1 MSLMNIQLRH
11 IRCLLA
17 VAREKS
23 FARAAEK
30 LAVSQPALSQTIIQ
44 LEATLG
50 FNVFQRTTRSVT
62 LTENGE
68 ALYTYVQKLDRA
80 LDLFY
85 REAKSLQ
92 LSARNSLRVG
102 YLIGT
107 AVDFIPDI
115 TEEFEKRRP
124 HAHLEFIEYDF
135 HNPDGGLASGTV
147 DCSIFRPPV
156 DTPGIQ
162 IVEIAREKCVACM
175 HNGHPLSVN
184 ETVKVEDLLDEP
196 FIAAPGSGVWRDYWL
211 ANQYRGGEQ
220 ARVVFEA
227 ATVDSELQAV
237 ALRKGISITAES
249 TARFYARP
257 GVTFR
262 TISNMDDCTI
272 AIGHMGQITPLMR
285 DFIEVASMVASRF
298 DGGTRTVS

>member
-17 VAREKS
+17 VASEKS

-44 LEATLG
+44 LEETLG
-50 FNVFQRTTRSVT
+50 FEIFQRTTRSVT
-62 LTENGE
+62 LTKDGE
-68 ALYTYVQKLDRA
+68 ALCAHAQKLNRSMET
-80 LDLFY
+80 FY
-85 REAKSLQ
+85 NEVKTLQ
-92 LSARNSLRVG
+92 LSIHNFLRVG

-107 AVDFIPDI
+107 AVEFIPKI
-115 TEEFEKRRP
+115 TREFEKRRP
-124 HAHLEFIEYDF
+124 HATLEFVEYDF
-135 HNPDGGLASGTV
+135 NHPDAGLSTDLV

-156 DTPGIQ
+156 DTPDIH
-162 IVEIAREKCVACM
+162 IVEIAREKCVACLPD
-175 HNGHPLSVN
+175 GHPLSKQ
-184 ETVKVEDLLDEP
+184 ETVQVEQLLDEP
-196 FIAAPGSGVWRDYWL
+196 FIAAPGNGVWRDYWL
-211 ANQYRGGEQ
+211 ANQYRQGRS

-237 ALRKGISITAES
+237 AMRKGISITAES

-262 TISNMDDCTI
+262 TISNMDDCII
-272 AIGHMGQITPLMR
+272 AIGHRQPANPLIKEL
-285 DFIEVASMVASRF
+285 IEVAALVTSLPV
-298 DGGTRTVS
+298 GHNLKP

>member
-17 VAREKS
+17 VAGERS

-44 LEATLG
+44 LEETLG
-50 FNVFQRTTRSVT
+50 FEVFQRTTRSVT
-62 LTENGE
+62 LTKNGE
-68 ALYTYVQKLDRA
+68 ALCDYAQKLHRSMETF
-80 LDLFY
+80 LK
-85 REAKSLQ
+85 EVKTLQ
-92 LSARNSLRVG
+92 LSIHNSLRVG

-107 AVDFIPDI
+107 AVEFIPKI
-115 TEEFEKRRP
+115 TQEFERRRP
-124 HAHLEFIEYDF
+124 NATLEFVEFDF
-135 HNPDGGLASGTV
+135 NNPDAGLGIDGV

-156 DTPGIQ
+156 DTPDIN

-175 HNGHPLSVN
+175 HDGHPLSLQA
-184 ETVKVEDLLDEP
+184 TVRVEQLLDEP

-211 ANQYRGGEQ
+211 ASKYRQGRE
-220 ARVVFEA
+220 ARVAFEA

-262 TISNMDDCTI
+262 TITDMEDCIIAIGYRRVASPLIRDFIDVAKTI
-272 AIGHMGQITPLMR
+272 AIQLNDKHT
-285 DFIEVASMVASRF
+285 FVA
-298 DGGTRTVS
+298 

>member
-17 VAREKS
+17 VAGEKS

-30 LAVSQPALSQTIIQ
+30 LGVSQPALSQTIIQ
-44 LEATLG
+44 LEETLG
-50 FNVFQRTTRSVT
+50 FDIFQRTTRSVT

-68 ALYTYVQKLDRA
+68 ALCEYAQKLNRSTET
-80 LDLFY
+80 FY
-85 REAKSLQ
+85 KEVKSLQ
-92 LSARNSLRVG
+92 LSIHNALRVG

-107 AVDFIPDI
+107 AVEFIPRI
-115 TEEFEKRRP
+115 TQEFERRRP
-124 HAHLEFIEYDF
+124 NASLEFVEYDF
-135 HNPDGGLASGTV
+135 NNPDAGLAAGRV

-156 DTPGIQ
+156 DTPDIN

-175 HNGHPLSVN
+175 HDGHPLGLQ
-184 ETVKVEDLLDEP
+184 ETVQVEQLLDEP
-196 FIAAPGSGVWRDYWL
+196 FIAAPGTGIWREYWL
-211 ANQYRGGEQ
+211 AGQHRNGRE

-237 ALRKGISITAES
+237 AMRKGISITAES

-257 GVTFR
+257 GVVFR
-262 TISNMDDCTI
+262 TISNMDECII
-272 AIGHMGQITPLMR
+272 AIGYRHRASPLIQELIDIARAITR
-285 DFIEVASMVASRF
+285 KQNSE
-298 DGGTRTVS
+298 